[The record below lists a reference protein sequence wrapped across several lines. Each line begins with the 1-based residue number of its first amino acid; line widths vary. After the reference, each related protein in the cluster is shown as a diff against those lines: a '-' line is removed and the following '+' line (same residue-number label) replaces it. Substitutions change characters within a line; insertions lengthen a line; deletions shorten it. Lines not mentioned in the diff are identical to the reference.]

1 MKIRRIAP
9 GSQTTATRPRTP
21 SAWVIGHSKLCLVQV
36 VRGFF
41 QKRIRKASEPN
52 GASLGIGAG
61 GRRRAEADIE
71 RSLTF
76 TESPFVCEYGRA
88 EREEQAQVMGDFE
101 GEAYDGLV
109 ACQEKGDGRFS
120 C

>member
-61 GRRRAEADIE
+61 GRRRAEADIA
-71 RSLTF
+71 RSLAF
-76 TESPFVCEYGRA
+76 TESPFILRIWARRRGGARL
-88 EREEQAQVMGDFE
+88 GH
-101 GEAYDGLV
+101 
-109 ACQEKGDGRFS
+109 GRFRS
-120 C
+120 RSL